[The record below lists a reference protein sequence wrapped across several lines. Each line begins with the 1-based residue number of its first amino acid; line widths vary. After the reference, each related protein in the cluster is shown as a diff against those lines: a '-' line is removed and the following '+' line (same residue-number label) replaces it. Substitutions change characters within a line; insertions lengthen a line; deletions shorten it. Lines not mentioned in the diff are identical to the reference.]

1 MKVLKTIYLE
11 NHRDHDNKPFP
22 PVVLAI
28 GYFDGVHLGHQQV
41 IKKAVEIANEKGID
55 SAVMTF
61 YPHPSVVLKRENPHT
76 RHISPIEEKKELME
90 ELGVDHLYLVHFTE
104 SLADLLPQEFVD
116 HYFIDLQVKHVVAG
130 FDFSYGRLGKGT
142 METLPFHSR
151 GSFEQTTINPVND
164 ESGKI
169 SSTRI
174 RSALVDGRIEEA
186 KSLLGRPYYVKGK
199 VVPGDQRGRTIGVPT
214 ANIHMNEEYYI
225 PRTGVYA
232 VTVDLDGKSIPGM
245 ANLGYKPTF
254 HANKKEPVLEVHL
267 FDVNKDLYNQT
278 LKVQFHQFIRDEK
291 KFSGVEELIN
301 QIKEDE
307 EKIRMFFS

>member
-1 MKVLKTIYLE
+1 MKTIYLE
-11 NHRDHDNKPFP
+11 NHQVIDSNQFP

-41 IKKAVEIANEKGID
+41 IKKAVEIAQEKGLD

-61 YPHPSVVLKRENPHT
+61 FPHPSVVLKREKPHT
-76 RHISPIEEKKELME
+76 RYISPIVDKKELMKS
-90 ELGVDHLYLVHFTE
+90 LGVEHLYLVHFTE
-104 SLADLLPQEFVD
+104 ELANLLPQEFVD
-116 HYFIDLQVKHVVAG
+116 RFFIDLQVKHVVAG

-151 GSFEQTTINPVND
+151 GAFEQTTINPVND
-164 ESGKI
+164 QVGKI

-174 RSALVDGRIEEA
+174 RNALVNGKIEEA
-186 KSLLGRPYYVKGK
+186 NFLLGRPYYIKGK
-199 VVPGDQRGRTIGVPT
+199 VVLGDQRGRTIGVPT
-214 ANIHMNEEYYI
+214 ANIHMDGEYFI

-232 VTVDLDGKSIPGM
+232 VTVEIGGKSFTGM

-254 HANKKEPVLEVHL
+254 HSDKNEPILEVHL
-267 FDVNKDLYNQT
+267 FDVHKDLYDRN
-278 LKVQFHQFIRDEK
+278 LKVEFHRFIRDEE
-291 KFSGVEELIN
+291 KFSGIDELIK

-307 EKIRMFFS
+307 EKIRLFFS